1 MISLTVLL
9 ILSYLVG
16 AFPSSIVFGKVF
28 RKIDVREHG
37 SGNAGGTNAW
47 RVMGWK
53 IGLPVMLTDVAKGA
67 LASLLIARIPLGA
80 LPLEFSTVAL
90 LCGVAALLGHVFPI
104 YTGFRGGKGVATG
117 AGMLLVNAPIPVAI
131 ALGVFALALFLF
143 GKVSLG
149 SIMAAIS
156 LPISVVLIDE
166 FTSFDYPIL
175 LLALTIALALFIL
188 YTHRTN
194 IRRLIKGEE
203 KGFPKLQLW
212 KRAKRP
218 RQ

>member
-1 MISLTVLL
+1 MISLIVLL

-16 AFPSSIVFGKVF
+16 AFPSSIVYGKLF

-67 LASLLIARIPLGA
+67 LASLLIARIPLGT
-80 LPLEFSTVAL
+80 LPLEFSVVAL
-90 LCGVAALLGHVFPI
+90 LCGVAALLGHVFPV

-149 SIMAAIS
+149 SILAAIC
-156 LPISVVLIDE
+156 LPISVALINQL
-166 FTSFDYPIL
+166 TSIDYPIL

-212 KRAKRP
+212 KRVIRP